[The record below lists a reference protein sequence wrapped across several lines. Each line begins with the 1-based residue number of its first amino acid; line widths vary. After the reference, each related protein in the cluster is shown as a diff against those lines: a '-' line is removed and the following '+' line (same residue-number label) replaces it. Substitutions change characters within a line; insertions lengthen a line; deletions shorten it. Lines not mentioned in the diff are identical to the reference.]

1 MPSSSATGPLTTGTP
16 ATGNPVTGTPIAL
29 DTRRLAALAVG
40 LLALLS
46 LPVDAGDPLG
56 WSTAAQQVAD
66 SGVSAGS
73 VLTVLG
79 IVATG
84 AVVWF
89 GLTQLLVV
97 TLPMTFGGIIMS
109 QADAIAGV
117 LFAGGG
123 GGALVTGYLP
133 PPGL

>member
-1 MPSSSATGPLTTGTP
+1 MRHRLSPRLSLRRSLRLDAR
-16 ATGNPVTGTPIAL
+16 ACAL
-29 DTRRLAALAVG
+29 LAAGFLILV
-40 LLALLS
+40 S
-46 LPVDAGDPLG
+46 LPVLAGDPLG

-66 SGVSAGS
+66 SGVSAGA

-117 LFAGGG
+117 LFGSAG

-133 PPGL
+133 PGL

>member
-1 MPSSSATGPLTTGTP
+1 MQHRLSPRLPLRLGV
-16 ATGNPVTGTPIAL
+16 GIRAL
-29 DTRRLAALAVG
+29 LAAC
-40 LLALLS
+40 LLILIS
-46 LPVDAGDPLG
+46 LPVPAGDPLG

-117 LFAGGG
+117 LFGAAG

-133 PPGL
+133 PGL

>member
-1 MPSSSATGPLTTGTP
+1 MPSSSVTRPATTGTP
-16 ATGNPVTGTPIAL
+16 ATGNMSSLGT
-29 DTRRLAALAVG
+29 RKLAVLAVG